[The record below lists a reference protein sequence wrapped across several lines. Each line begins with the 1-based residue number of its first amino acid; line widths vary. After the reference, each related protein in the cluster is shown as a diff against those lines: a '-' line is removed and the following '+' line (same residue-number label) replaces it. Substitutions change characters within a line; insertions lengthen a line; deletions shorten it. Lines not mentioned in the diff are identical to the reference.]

1 MDRTPLRI
9 YSSSMNCF
17 NKVIFLRFYNEV
29 EFHILCRDGKMLGW
43 WVSESQFRQKV
54 DIALLCCECEQSIE
68 WKRWSNGRAWVWLPQ
83 QTTNLTLTL
92 TLNLYPNSNPNT
104 NLNPSLTL
112 TLTLTVIYCGPLC
125 PLRWGCG
132 HLRSVVVVVVRC
144 GPPWSVVVVVVH
156 CSPLWSVA
164 DRYGPLR
171 SVVVRCG
178 PLCSTVVCCGPL
190 RSVAVRCSP
199 LRFVVVRCAPLWS
212 VVVRCGPV

>member
-92 TLNLYPNSNPNT
+92 TLNLYPNSNSNT

-112 TLTLTVIYCGPLC
+112 TLTLTVIYCGPL
-125 PLRWGCG
+125 W
-132 HLRSVVVVVVRC
+132 SVAVGLWSLAVRCSRC

-164 DRYGPLR
+164 DRCGPLR
-171 SVVVRCG
+171 SVV
-178 PLCSTVVCCGPL
+178 
-190 RSVAVRCSP
+190 VRCSP